1 VETLSL
7 LDSFPPA
14 WRALLPEKVIS
25 ETLPKL
31 EQRLAQAQAAGV
43 NVLPPRA
50 DWFNALSL
58 LAPDEV
64 KVVILGQDPYPTLG
78 NAHGLAFSVTRQ
90 TRLPASLQNIF
101 KELASDLG
109 VPPPAHGDLT
119 DWARQGVLL
128 LNTVLTVEEGN
139 ANAHKNWGWEK
150 VTDAII
156 AALARDHQGLVFIL
170 WGGHAQK
177 KSALI
182 DATRHLV
189 IREAHPS
196 PLSVYRG
203 FWGSKP
209 FSKANAYLLAQGK
222 VPVRWA

>member
-14 WRALLPEKVIS
+14 WRALLPEPVVT

-31 EQRLAQAQAAGV
+31 EQRLAQAQAAGAHI
-43 NVLPPRA
+43 LPPRR

-58 LAPDEV
+58 LAPADV
-64 KVVILGQDPYPTLG
+64 KVVILGQDPYPTAG

-90 TRLPASLQNIF
+90 TKLPGSLRNIF
-101 KELASDLG
+101 TELASDLG

-119 DWARQGVLL
+119 DWAHQGVLL
-128 LNTVLTVEEGN
+128 LNTVLTVEEGQ
-139 ANAHKNWGWEK
+139 AHAHKNWGWEK

-156 AALARDHQGLVFIL
+156 AALARDHEGLVFIL
-170 WGGHAQK
+170 WGGYAQK

-182 DATRHLV
+182 DAARHLIIKEV
-189 IREAHPS
+189 HPS
-196 PLSVYRG
+196 GLSVYRG

-209 FSKANAYLLAQGK
+209 FSKANDYLRARGK
-222 VPVRWA
+222 EPVRWA